1 MLVPARL
8 RTSHAR
14 AVNERGGGGKW
25 ELRVEL
31 DRGKKESKPGRRHE
45 SFFLEKIAHHL
56 SNFTSVVMDEVR
68 HNNKSA
74 IEEVADC
81 AVAMNA
87 PIECPALIQK

>member
-1 MLVPARL
+1 MGAESGARSREERVKA
-8 RTSHAR
+8 RTKAR
-14 AVNERGGGGKW
+14 K
-25 ELRVEL
+25 L
-31 DRGKKESKPGRRHE
+31 
-45 SFFLEKIAHHL
+45 FLAKIAHHL